1 MQPICSSSWRK
12 THQIFSL
19 WIRAFE
25 TFWVEIN
32 IVVAR
37 KINTISG
44 KKFTISVI
52 FQWANIYI
60 YIYIYIYI
68 DPGFFCWC
76 IEDVSRLSENPKRYS
91 CRLDSLQNTHLLFP
105 FKKAANQEV
114 FLQIEDTRIKLVCL
128 VDGYVNVKV
137 KLKPHPLQMLI
148 MLLAIFLI

>member
-1 MQPICSSSWRK
+1 MQAICSSSWRK

-32 IVVAR
+32 VVVR

-44 KKFTISVI
+44 KNFTISVI
-52 FQWANIYI
+52 FQWTN
-60 YIYIYIYI
+60 IYIYIYI

-91 CRLDSLQNTHLLFP
+91 CRLDSLQNTHLLFL

-114 FLQIEDTRIKLVCL
+114 FLQIEDARIKLVCL